1 MSLSLCNSSAF
12 NPQTVDN
19 ENIDF
24 FLILGFGKHATKKVI
39 SLTETYQNLFTLFQK
54 LFCRMQ
60 KGKRVRA
67 PRWLRSHKIET
78 PGLAYLSRTMSNHT
92 MHLLQNIWI
101 WDQSISVRAKL
112 ACICHLFKTLSALWN
127 DDKGGLEGLNCWN
140 TISSLSKLLS
150 AELMEDNSTNPT
162 LNLYFGRRQNWVFG
176 AKKKKSWI
184 KELREK
190 FVSGLQ

>member
-19 ENIDF
+19 DDLD
-24 FLILGFGKHATKKVI
+24 LIRLKLLVLLI
-39 SLTETYQNLFTLFQK
+39 SAGQCRTTRCTYY
-54 LFCRMQ
+54 R
-60 KGKRVRA
+60 
-67 PRWLRSHKIET
+67 
-78 PGLAYLSRTMSNHT
+78 
-92 MHLLQNIWI
+92 NIWI

-176 AKKKKSWI
+176 AKKKKVGLKNW
-184 KELREK
+184 EK
-190 FVSGLQ
+190 SLFLVFNNIDSDPKCVI